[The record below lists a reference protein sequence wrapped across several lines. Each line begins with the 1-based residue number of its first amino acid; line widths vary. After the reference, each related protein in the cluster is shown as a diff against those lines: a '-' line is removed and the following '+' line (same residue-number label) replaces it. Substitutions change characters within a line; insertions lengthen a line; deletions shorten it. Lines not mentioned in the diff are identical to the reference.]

1 MAAINNLKGTPVKDG
16 KVVYSEQLET
26 SLHFAVILMYEPF
39 YEGKNTANH
48 QHSTQ
53 LYCEAVITTG
63 SKHTWGNGIHSLDEA
78 DWFEKVRDNEKFKPL
93 KSDLKTKDGFRV
105 WQVEYSFGD
114 FEITKEQFEKSKN
127 SNYDFLSE
135 IDKNDLQKQGKIK
148 FKTRRVKWLV
158 EVPKMSMLKFCGV
171 S

>member
-16 KVVYSEQLET
+16 KVIYSEQLET

-53 LYCEAVITTG
+53 LFCEAVMTTG
-63 SKHTWGNGIHSLDEA
+63 AKHTWGNSIVSLEEA
-78 DWFEKVRDNEKFKPL
+78 DWFEKVKATEQFKPL
-93 KSDLKTKDGFRV
+93 REELKTNDGFKV
-105 WQVEYSFGD
+105 WQVAYYFG
-114 FEITKEQFEKSKN
+114 EHEEKEKDEKG
-127 SNYDFLSE
+127 
-135 IDKNDLQKQGKIK
+135 NDVKVKY
-148 FKTRRVKWLV
+148 KTRRVKWLV
-158 EVPKMSMLKFCGV
+158 EVPKIAMLKFCGV

>member
-39 YEGKNTANH
+39 YEGKNIANH

-53 LYCEAVITTG
+53 LYCEALITTG
-63 SKHTWGNGIHSLDEA
+63 SKHTWGNGINSLDEA
-78 DWFEKVRDNEKFKPL
+78 DWFEKVKSTDQFKPL
-93 KSDLKTKDGFRV
+93 REELKTIDGFKV
-105 WQVEYSFGD
+105 WQIAYKFDEHEEKEKDENGK
-114 FEITKEQFEKSKN
+114 EIKVK
-127 SNYDFLSE
+127 Y
-135 IDKNDLQKQGKIK
+135 
-148 FKTRRVKWLV
+148 KTRRVKWLV
-158 EVPKMSMLKFCGV
+158 EVPKMSMLKLCGV